1 MHELDL
7 ARNIVELAIEEAQ
20 RLDAM
25 KVNTVHLKVG
35 RLSGVDA
42 GALHF
47 AFDVATADTL
57 LAGARLEVIDVP
69 LVVWCAHCLA
79 EVVLPQVNH
88 FVCPRCGTAAGE
100 IRQGRELE
108 IASLEIDA

>member
-7 ARNIVELAIEEAQ
+7 ARNIVELAVEAAE
-20 RLDAM
+20 RMEAVR
-25 KVNTVHLKVG
+25 VNAVNLRVG
-35 RLSGVDA
+35 RLAGVDP

-57 LAGARLEVIDVP
+57 LAGARLQVIDVP
-69 LVVWCAHCLA
+69 LVVWCAHCLT
-79 EVVLPQVNH
+79 EVELPQVNH
-88 FVCPRCGTAAGE
+88 FRCPRCGTAAGE

-108 IASLEIDA
+108 IASLEIDS